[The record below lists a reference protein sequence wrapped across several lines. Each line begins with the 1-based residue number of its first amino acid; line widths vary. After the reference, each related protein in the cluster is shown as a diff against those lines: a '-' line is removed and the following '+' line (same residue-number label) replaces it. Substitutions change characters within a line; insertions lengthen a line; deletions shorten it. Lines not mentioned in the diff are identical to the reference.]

1 MKSLDTKLIVFNAA
15 AAIITIG
22 ALVAVL
28 RSYVFAPSAAPCAER
43 YANGTLFA
51 LDRAGVVLTAADL
64 QSSLAGNDAGVLENL
79 SIGRLADAPAAIV
92 LNVSLPKG
100 SGSPLN
106 AALPKGGVS
115 FPWQPRTVQG
125 KTAAC
130 LSYSVFLP
138 ADFEFHRGGVLPGI
152 RGADLSGQSEDGFLA
167 RPAWRPDRKGGATLR
182 LSTGEKT
189 QGSPVERESFSFPRG
204 RWVKLELEVVL
215 NTPKEADGILRAWV
229 DGKLAIERTDTS
241 YRAKPGV
248 GIAGV
253 SADVFY
259 GAEDASITAAAPKDT
274 KVSLSPFELRWQ

>member
-1 MKSLDTKLIVFNAA
+1 MKTLDTNVIGFNAA
-15 AAIITIG
+15 AAIVTIG

-28 RSYVFAPSAAPCAER
+28 RPFVFAPSAAPCTER
-43 YANGTLFA
+43 YVNGTLFA
-51 LDRAGVVLTAADL
+51 LERAGVVLTAADL

-79 SIGRLADAPAAIV
+79 SISPLKDAPAPNV
-92 LNVSLPKG
+92 LSVSLPKG

-125 KTAAC
+125 KAAAC
-130 LSYSVFLP
+130 LSYSILLP

-152 RGADLSGQSEDGFLA
+152 RGADLSGQSEDSFLA
-167 RPAWRPDRKGGATLR
+167 RPAWRADRRGGASLR
-182 LSTGEKT
+182 VVTGEKT
-189 QGSPVERESFSFPRG
+189 QGLAAEREAFAFPRG

-229 DGKLAIERTDTS
+229 DGKLAIERTDMS
-241 YRAKPGV
+241 YRTKPGV
-248 GIAGV
+248 GVSGV

-274 KVSLSPFELRWQ
+274 KVSLTPFEIRWQ